1 MTPDEI
7 REIVKIVIDE
17 LTQRKLIKDDYSI
30 ILSTVE
36 PKLVEFFNSRGD
48 GNGIS
53 YALKQLIDDPYID
66 IIFYQYRDGK
76 TLERIAEIMN
86 KEVRTILRNKKRVI
100 IKIYELLEA

>member
-7 REIVKIVIDE
+7 REIVKMTISE
-17 LTQRKLIKDDYSI
+17 LAQRNLIKDDYSF

-36 PKLVEFFNSRGD
+36 PKLIEFFNSRGD
-48 GNGIS
+48 GNGVS
-53 YALKQLIDDPYID
+53 YALKRLIDDPYID

-76 TLERIAEIMN
+76 TLERIAEIMD

-100 IKIYELLEA
+100 TKIYELLEV